1 MPAVPEGGRLPR
13 ARLLHVEA
21 VGMSSKDVDVSAV
34 NARLVDAAE
43 HGQTIELILV
53 VRGRVRPVRG
63 TEGRRWRM
71 RIDRDHVLTFRAD
84 TVVAATPLPAPSNE
98 PSGSED

>member
-1 MPAVPEGGRLPR
+1 
-13 ARLLHVEA
+13 
-21 VGMSSKDVDVSAV
+21 MSKKDMDVSAV

-53 VRGRVRPVRG
+53 VRGKVRPVRG

-71 RIDRDHVLTFRAD
+71 RIDREHVLTFRAD
-84 TVVAATPLPAPSNE
+84 TVVAATPLPVPARRGAQHE
-98 PSGSED
+98 PEE